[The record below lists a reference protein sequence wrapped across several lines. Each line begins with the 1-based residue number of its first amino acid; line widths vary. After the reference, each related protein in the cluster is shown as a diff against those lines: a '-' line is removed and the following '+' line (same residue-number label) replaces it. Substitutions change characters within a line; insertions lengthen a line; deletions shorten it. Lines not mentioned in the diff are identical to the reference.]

1 MATTYQAIII
11 GTGQA
16 GPSLAVR
23 LANSGMKVAIV
34 ERSRFGGTCV
44 NTGCI
49 PTKTLVASARTAHVA
64 RRASEYGLM
73 IDGSIAV
80 DMKRVKERK
89 DAVVRLS
96 NEGLEKWLKNTENL
110 TVCEG
115 HARFEDSH
123 RVRVADELLEADK
136 IFINVGGRAST
147 PPLRGLDQVSYL
159 NNSTMMDVDFL
170 PEHLIVIG
178 GSYVGLEFA
187 QMYRRFGSEV
197 TIVEMGPRLIQRED
211 EDVSKAVTTIL
222 EAEGI
227 KMRLSAECIALEKR
241 GDKLAVNVDCSS
253 GDKTIIGSHALLAV
267 GRVPNTDDLGLE
279 TTGVVVDQ
287 RGYINV
293 DDQLSTNV
301 PGIYGLGDCNG
312 RGAFTHTSYN
322 DYEII
327 AANLLEGDRRRVS
340 DRITAYALYID
351 PPLGRAGMTETE
363 VRKSGRKALIATRP
377 MTRVGRAVEKGET
390 QGFMKVLVDAE
401 TKEILGAALLGI
413 ECDEV
418 IHSILD
424 VMYAKAPYTVI
435 QRAMHIHPTVTELI
449 PTMLGELKPLE

>member
-1 MATTYQAIII
+1 MGTTYDAVII

-23 LANSGMKVAIV
+23 LANAGMKVAIV
-34 ERSRFGGTCV
+34 ERKLFGGTCV

-49 PTKTLVASARTAHVA
+49 PTKALVANARAAHIA
-64 RRASEYGLM
+64 RRLAEYGVM
-73 IDGSIAV
+73 IDSSVTV
-80 DMKRVKERK
+80 DMKKVKARK
-89 DAVVRLS
+89 DAIVRRS
-96 NEGLEKWLKNTENL
+96 NEGVEKWLKSTEKL
-110 TVCEG
+110 TVYEG

-123 RVRVADELLEADK
+123 RVRIGDELLEADK
-136 IFINVGGRAST
+136 LFINVGARAST
-147 PPLRGLDQVSYL
+147 PPLPGLDQVRYL
-159 NNSTMMDVDFL
+159 TNSNMMDVDFL
-170 PEHLIVIG
+170 PEHLIIVG
-178 GSYVGLEFA
+178 GSYVGLEFG

-211 EDVSKAVTTIL
+211 EDTSEAIREIL
-222 EAEGI
+222 ENESI
-227 KMRLSAECIALEKR
+227 HIRLDAECIALEKQD
-241 GDKLAVNVDCSS
+241 DKVAVDLNCST
-253 GDKTIIGSHALLAV
+253 GEKEVIGSHLLLAV

-279 TTGVVVDQ
+279 NTGVIVDQ
-287 RGYINV
+287 RGYIQV
-293 DDQLSTNV
+293 DDQLRTNV
-301 PGIYGLGDCNG
+301 SGIYALGDCNG

-322 DYEII
+322 DYEIV
-327 AANLLEGDRRRVS
+327 AANLLDNDPRRVS

-351 PPLGRAGMTETE
+351 PPLGRGGMTEAE
-363 VRKSGRKALIATRP
+363 VRKSGRKALVGKRP
-377 MTRVGRAVEKGET
+377 MTRVSRAVLKGET

-401 TKEILGAALLGI
+401 TKEILGASLLGV